1 MDFRG
6 REEKF
11 READRRYADL
21 KRQLDAGSI
30 SEEEFEAER
39 QRLMVL
45 NEGHWWAKSRET
57 GEWHYH
63 DGSAWVRAT
72 PPGYQPPPTQEASDH
87 RSQLKQG
94 ERLPSSQTTPSDS
107 SSTHDLNGRKQ
118 RRGVLRWITVV
129 AAGLVGVG
137 IVIWLLVPY
146 GATYVQGEIE
156 VPPSEEVPSS
166 DEGPAPE
173 EGPSSEE
180 ASSVIF
186 RDDFSTGGWSYEPY
200 PGGADVGYW
209 SGGYWMT
216 VPPGT
221 PIISEPA
228 PVDQSRVEDASV
240 EVDASN
246 TGNIGN
252 APDSSHQGVVC
263 RRL

>member
-45 NEGHWWAKSRET
+45 NEGHWWAKSRES

-87 RSQLKQG
+87 RSQLKQD
-94 ERLPSSQTTPSDS
+94 ERLPSSQTTSSDS
-107 SSTHDLNGRKQ
+107 SSTHDRDGRKQ
-118 RRGVLRWITVV
+118 RRGVLSWIIVD
-129 AAGLVGVG
+129 AGLVGVG

-156 VPPSEEVPSS
+156 VPSSEEVPLSATELPHVVGKS
-166 DEGPAPE
+166 RNEAE
-173 EGPSSEE
+173 EILNSNGFDVKADTQESSEE
-180 ASSVIF
+180 DEGKVL
-186 RDDFSTGGWSYEPY
+186 E
-200 PGGADVGYW
+200 
-209 SGGYWMT
+209 
-216 VPPGT
+216 
-221 PIISEPA
+221 
-228 PVDQSRVEDASV
+228 Q
-240 EVDASN
+240 
-246 TGNIGN
+246 
-252 APDSSHQGVVC
+252 
-263 RRL
+263 